1 LGLNSATTNA
11 RHKATGVKARKTK
24 MDAEIRW
31 QLQLLR
37 VNPSKLHE
45 EKHRSQRV
53 KPEKQQW
60 MQNKKLQ
67 WHLKLLRVNSAK
79 K

>member
-1 LGLNSATTNA
+1 MCDALAFGLQLSSDECASQSD
-11 RHKATGVKARKTK
+11 RCKARKTK
-24 MDAEIRW
+24 MNTEIRW

-53 KPEKQQW
+53 KPEKQLWKQRSF
-60 MQNKKLQ
+60 NGI
-67 WHLKLLRVNSAK
+67 
-79 K
+79 